1 MIFDKPINRT
11 GRNLPEQVQA
21 LYDDVG
27 TLVEQLNTERAT
39 RATGAAYTGSAASG
53 TAAVGDDILGGRVYI
68 AVIGGVPTLAV
79 RYENKYENKIAAR
92 GGDNT
97 TTVSL
102 SATLA
107 AGSMT
112 FSASGTL
119 DALFVI
125 L

>member
-1 MIFDKPINRT
+1 MIFEKPINRT
-11 GRNLPEQVQA
+11 GQSLPMQVQA
-21 LYDDVG
+21 LYDGVG
-27 TLVEQLNTERAT
+27 TLVEQLNAERAA
-39 RATGAAYTGSAASG
+39 RATAAAYTGTAKSG
-53 TAAVGDDILGGRVYI
+53 TVSVGDDILGGRIYM
-68 AVIGGVPTLAV
+68 AVIDDVPVLAA
-79 RYENKYENKIAAR
+79 RYENKIAAR

-119 DALFVI
+119 KALFVI

>member
-1 MIFDKPINRT
+1 MIFEKPINRT
-11 GRNLPEQVQA
+11 GQDLPEQVQA
-21 LYDDVG
+21 LYDGVG

-53 TAAVGDDILGGRVYI
+53 TAAVGDDIRGGRVYI

-79 RYENKYENKIAAR
+79 RYENKIAAR
-92 GGDNT
+92 GGDNAT
-97 TTVSL
+97 AVSL

-107 AGSMT
+107 AGAMT

-119 DALFVI
+119 DALIVI

>member
-1 MIFDKPINRT
+1 MIFEKPINRT
-11 GRNLPEQVQA
+11 GRNLPEQIQA
-21 LYDDVG
+21 LYDGVG

-39 RATGAAYTGSAASG
+39 RATGAAYTGSAPNG
-53 TAAVGDDILGGRVYI
+53 TAAVGDDIRGGRIYM
-68 AVIGGVPTLAV
+68 AVIGGVPVLAV
-79 RYENKYENKIAAR
+79 RYENKIAAR

>member
-1 MIFDKPINRT
+1 M
-11 GRNLPEQVQA
+11 
-21 LYDDVG
+21 
-27 TLVEQLNTERAT
+27 
-39 RATGAAYTGSAASG
+39 S
-53 TAAVGDDILGGRVYI
+53 VGDDIRGGRIYM
-68 AVIGGVPTLAV
+68 AVIGGVPVLAV